1 LYNLLYL
8 MNPVYAYL
16 YNAAGV
22 KLSAKTISKRLNIK
36 HKCVLHYCFKDNRI
50 RRVNGME
57 VGTGKRHIN
66 VFTIDP

>member
-1 LYNLLYL
+1 

-16 YNAAGV
+16 QNGAGV
-22 KLSAKTISKRLNIK
+22 KLSAKTMSKRLSIT
-36 HKCVLHYCFKDNRI
+36 HKCVLYYCFKDPRI
-50 RRVNGME
+50 RRVNGNE